1 MRAFTELRDVTI
13 TITGAPAPIDFYDAV
28 IQKVKDSETLYENDS
43 DQTNITAEP
52 SVLTG
57 KTPYKVYTYDATV
70 NWSTGVYTFAYTG
83 VYPNVESIPA
93 EEDNGDDEQG

>member
-28 IQKVKDSETLYENDS
+28 IQKVKDSETLYENNPN
-43 DQTNITAEP
+43 QTNITALP

-57 KTPYKVYTYDATV
+57 KTPYKVYTYNATV
-70 NWSTGVYTFAYTG
+70 NWSAGTYTFAYTG
-83 VYPNVESIPA
+83 AYPNVESIPA
-93 EEDNGDDEQG
+93 EDEEEE